1 MLTSKLIQLEQI
13 VERDKGYQLF
23 NRSTDKTRVELEI
36 KALMPRPQP
45 IPYRPVPQ
53 AYREAIVEDRA
64 KQGKPELWNVAEWV
78 KASQTEE
85 ERKRL
90 TEQFSPQTL
99 ELMAQQQAI
108 AGRRI

>member
-13 VERDKGYQLF
+13 VERDKSYQLF

-36 KALMPRPQP
+36 KVLMPRPQP

-53 AYREAIVEDRA
+53 AYREATVADRA
-64 KQGKPELWNVAEWV
+64 KLAAPEVWNTAEWA
-78 KASQTEE
+78 KANREE
-85 ERKRL
+85 EQRKR
-90 TEQFSPQTL
+90 TTDSFSPQTL